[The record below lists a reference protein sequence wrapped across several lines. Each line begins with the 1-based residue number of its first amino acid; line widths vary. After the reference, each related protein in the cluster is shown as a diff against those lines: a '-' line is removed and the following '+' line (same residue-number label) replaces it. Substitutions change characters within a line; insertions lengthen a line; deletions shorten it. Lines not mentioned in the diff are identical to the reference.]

1 MTPIV
6 KYAIIGAV
14 VLVVGYVGYKF
25 YMKGMKGK
33 TNQK

>member
-25 YMKGMKGK
+25 YMKGK